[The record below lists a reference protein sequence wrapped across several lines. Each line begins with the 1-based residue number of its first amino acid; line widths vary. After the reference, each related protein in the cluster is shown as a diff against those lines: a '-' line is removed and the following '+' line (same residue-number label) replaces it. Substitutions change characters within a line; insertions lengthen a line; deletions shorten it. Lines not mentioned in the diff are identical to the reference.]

1 MRNTRARTRT
11 ALAGTACAWLAAGLL
26 AGPAAAASTAG
37 ASTAVASTA
46 AASAGGQHGARAWH
60 GAPGAPGTERVS
72 LAHDGGQLARES
84 YGYALSTDGRWLTF
98 TTDADQVVP
107 GDTDGR
113 SDTFVR
119 DLATGRVERLALTGP
134 EWEVSDVSASAD
146 GMLLAFAAWRRDL
159 PPDQPWQED
168 LFLHDRRTH
177 RTERLL
183 PPNPQP
189 DKGLQMPVISANG
202 RVVAFQS
209 VRADLVP
216 GDTNGVADIFALD
229 RTDGTIRRANVTS
242 DGAQAPRAAARPVLS
257 ADGRQVGFISRSPVG
272 DPGPGA
278 GASGG
283 RNAGA
288 DAGADGPVADGL
300 AMDGP
305 AAEGPGAERP
315 GDAGAVTGVGD
326 AGVVEAAGRA
336 GRPGPPRSHP
346 QDLWGE
352 RGSGPGAGLSAPRKP
367 RFEPM
372 YVHDLGTGRT
382 VAASVMQDGA
392 EIGATTHALSA
403 DGRFALFASKSA
415 VVVPGDTNGAF
426 DLFLRDLKRG
436 TTERVSR
443 APGGGAAAGDSLFGQ
458 FSGDGKTLVFVS
470 GASNLVP
477 GDTNGVD
484 DLFARDL
491 RTGEVERLSLRT
503 DGTQSTTPP
512 DAYLTDAHARTVVFG
527 SADDH
532 LVPGDTNAATDL
544 FARHRRG

>member
-1 MRNTRARTRT
+1 M
-11 ALAGTACAWLAAGLL
+11 
-26 AGPAAAASTAG
+26 
-37 ASTAVASTA
+37 
-46 AASAGGQHGARAWH
+46 
-60 GAPGAPGTERVS
+60 S

-84 YGYALSTDGRWLTF
+84 YGYALSADGRWLTF

-146 GMLLAFAAWRRDL
+146 GMLLAFAAWRTDL

-183 PPNPQP
+183 PPNPHP

-242 DGAQAPRAAARPVLS
+242 DGTQAPRAAALPVLS

-278 GASGG
+278 GTSGVRG
-283 RNAGA
+283 AAA
-288 DAGADGPVADGL
+288 DAGAV
-300 AMDGP
+300 GP
-305 AAEGPGAERP
+305 AAEGVGRADRP
-315 GDAGAVTGVGD
+315 GVPP
-326 AGVVEAAGRA
+326 GRA
-336 GRPGPPRSHP
+336 

-352 RGSGPGAGLSAPRKP
+352 RGAGAGTSDATGQARDVPQPGTGPRGPRKP

-372 YVHDLGTGRT
+372 YVHDLRTGRT

-415 VVVPGDTNGAF
+415 AVVPGDTNGAF

-436 TTERVSR
+436 TTERVSL
-443 APGGGAAAGDSLFGQ
+443 APRGVEAAGDSLFGQ
-458 FSGDGKTLVFVS
+458 LSGDGKTLVFVS
-470 GASNLVP
+470 AASNLVP
-477 GDTNGVD
+477 DDTNGVD

-491 RTGEVERLSLRT
+491 RTGEVERLSVRT

-512 DAYLTDAHARTVVFG
+512 DAYLTDTHARTVVFG

>member
-26 AGPAAAASTAG
+26 AGPAAAASTA
-37 ASTAVASTA
+37 VASTA
-46 AASAGGQHGARAWH
+46 AASAGGQHGAWHGARAWH

-84 YGYALSTDGRWLTF
+84 YGYALSADGRWLTF

-113 SDTFVR
+113 SGTFVR

-183 PPNPQP
+183 PPNPHP

-242 DGAQAPRAAARPVLS
+242 DGAQAPRAAALPVLS

-272 DPGPGA
+272 APGPGA
-278 GASGG
+278 GASGV

-288 DAGADGPVADGL
+288 DAGADGPAT
-300 AMDGP
+300 
-305 AAEGPGAERP
+305 EG
-315 GDAGAVTGVGD
+315 
-326 AGVVEAAGRA
+326 AGRA
-336 GRPGPPRSHP
+336 DRPGVPPGRA

-436 TTERVSR
+436 TTERVSL
-443 APGGGAAAGDSLFGQ
+443 APGGGEAAGDSLFGQ